1 MNSIGSPTQKTVPGE
16 DYLFMTNNAP
26 VSPKSDN
33 QSDSSN
39 YDFKF
44 SPKLR
49 KANEEVTN
57 SVEMYPMLSRLS
69 PSHSNQ
75 AEMGPNVNGF
85 SNPNYQNPPVIKCS
99 DLDDLPLSPK
109 KPISPVIGNQLYVN
123 ISQQEESHSNNE
135 NDEPHYVN
143 PKNNARIV

>member
-1 MNSIGSPTQKTVPGE
+1 MNSIGSPTQTVPGD
-16 DYLFMTNNAP
+16 DYLFMTNKAP
-26 VSPKSDN
+26 VSLKSGN
-33 QSDSSN
+33 QSDTSN
-39 YDFKF
+39 SDFKF

-49 KANEEVTN
+49 KASEELTN

-75 AEMGPNVNGF
+75 AEMGSNNVNGF
-85 SNPNYQNPPVIKCS
+85 SNPNYQNPPPVIKCS

-109 KPISPVIGNQLYVN
+109 KPATSPVIGNQLYVN
-123 ISQQEESHSNNE
+123 ISQQSPSNE
-135 NDEPHYVN
+135 DDEPYYVN